1 MKRQGKSLSLKN
13 LTKTTVW
20 DIQEND
26 IFRLWSQAERDTD
39 LKGNEKSFL
48 DVIKS
53 AFIVEEVKVD
63 RPEVIKKYEDRGC
76 KVGQVRLDDN
86 TTIKWAI
93 KKKPINR
100 ISDLTKNNIHRVSA
114 SKIVEVLEANFGG
127 GWDSLPQ
134 ETQDI
139 ILSAFEVTTTTLPT
153 ARLKKEGGLYDKKVE
168 EGYEV
173 LEISKGAWT
182 EAIFVKEK
190 TEVPMGEEDID
201 DFEDIMPKSKSSSNG
216 DEEEDEL
223 PLESENE
230 MEDDEDDFDEEKLI
244 EESYRTTFEESPE
257 DLDIR
262 AEDISDE
269 DF

>member
-1 MKRQGKSLSLKN
+1 M
-13 LTKTTVW
+13 
-20 DIQEND
+20 
-26 IFRLWSQAERDTD
+26 
-39 LKGNEKSFL
+39 
-48 DVIKS
+48 
-53 AFIVEEVKVD
+53 
-63 RPEVIKKYEDRGC
+63 
-76 KVGQVRLDDN
+76 
-86 TTIKWAI
+86 
-93 KKKPINR
+93 
-100 ISDLTKNNIHRVSA
+100 
-114 SKIVEVLEANFGG
+114 
-127 GWDSLPQ
+127 
-134 ETQDI
+134 
-139 ILSAFEVTTTTLPT
+139 
-153 ARLKKEGGLYDKKVE
+153 KKEGGLYDKKVE

-190 TEVPMGEEDID
+190 TEVPMSEEDID